1 VIYLQLFESLLVFL
15 LYLAVANSV
24 EHKLDDP
31 LLMWVLAILHQ
42 RDFHKG
48 CILNVDSLNDGVEL
62 QQPFNSARK
71 LFNILR
77 VIEKRVEDKIV
88 GVDGQ
93 GTLYFTV
100 EPHIVIH
107 CIFGVDYLLTFF
119 IDNLRYFL
127 FGLRRRDQL
136 QFAKISIFRKFYLL
150 NINRCLPCLDRCF
163 H

>member
-1 VIYLQLFESLLVFL
+1 
-15 LYLAVANSV
+15 
-24 EHKLDDP
+24 
-31 LLMWVLAILHQ
+31 MWVLAILHQ

-150 NINRCLPCLDRCF
+150 N
-163 H
+163 